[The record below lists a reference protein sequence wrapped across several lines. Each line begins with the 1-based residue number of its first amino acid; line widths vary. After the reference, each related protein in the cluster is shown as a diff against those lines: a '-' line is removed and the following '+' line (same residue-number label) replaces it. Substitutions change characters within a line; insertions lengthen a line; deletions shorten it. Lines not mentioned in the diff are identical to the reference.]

1 MYVLCECVCLQIWQ
15 DDLIHQGLPL
25 PTLGG
30 NKNNLAKRAV
40 HFHMHSRTHP
50 RLRLRGQAIGL
61 EQPNHVT
68 LHTRKHIKP
77 HTPIYLNLATCLC
90 IGTNAV
96 KPPLG
101 CGMNSKAICLVSTH
115 PLSLS
120 RPFSLFLSA
129 CLFSFSFKHVQF
141 VLPLVIFF
149 FFPYHRHTQLL
160 HAHQPPVPPFFHPL
174 QARTHHR
181 GVC

>member
-1 MYVLCECVCLQIWQ
+1 MLDVTVQTLLTFTDSSFPSDAHNQIELLRRCACLCVLCECVCLQIWQ

-120 RPFSLFLSA
+120 LSLSFHLPVFFLSLLNT
-129 CLFSFSFKHVQF
+129 CS
-141 VLPLVIFF
+141 F
-149 FFPYHRHTQLL
+149 FFPS
-160 HAHQPPVPPFFHPL
+160 
-174 QARTHHR
+174 
-181 GVC
+181 